1 MLSFDLQINS
11 ELTIKF
17 QSELVLFPSA
27 TGREGEELWPLL
39 YRETLATAVML
50 SVKSSNIDLI
60 RWRNWPFL
68 PGSDSYFHSFSQK
81 KHGLNPVL
89 ASELSNKE

>member
-27 TGREGEELWPLL
+27 TGREGEEFWPLL

-50 SVKSSNIDLI
+50 SVKSFEY
-60 RWRNWPFL
+60 R
-68 PGSDSYFHSFSQK
+68 
-81 KHGLNPVL
+81 LNQVEEL
-89 ASELSNKE
+89 AFPSWF

>member
-27 TGREGEELWPLL
+27 TGREGEELWPLR

-50 SVKSSNIDLI
+50 SVKSFEY
-60 RWRNWPFL
+60 R
-68 PGSDSYFHSFSQK
+68 
-81 KHGLNPVL
+81 LNQVEEL
-89 ASELSNKE
+89 AFPSWF

>member
-39 YRETLATAVML
+39 YRKTLATAVML
-50 SVKSSNIDLI
+50 SVKSFEY
-60 RWRNWPFL
+60 R
-68 PGSDSYFHSFSQK
+68 
-81 KHGLNPVL
+81 LNQVEEL
-89 ASELSNKE
+89 AFPSWF